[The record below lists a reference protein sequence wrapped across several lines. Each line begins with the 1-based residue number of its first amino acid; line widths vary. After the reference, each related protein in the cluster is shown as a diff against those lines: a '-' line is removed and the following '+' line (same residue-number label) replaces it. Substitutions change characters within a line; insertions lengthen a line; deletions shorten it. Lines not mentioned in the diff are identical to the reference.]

1 MKKTYMTPAAVVVE
15 IAIKNQLLT
24 ISGGTTGIG
33 YGGVD
38 NDGTI
43 EPASRELEE
52 FFSNWDDSKY

>member
-1 MKKTYMTPAAVVVE
+1 MKKAYMTPSTVAVE

-38 NDGTI
+38 DGTNI
-43 EPASRELEE
+43 PASRELDE
-52 FFSNWDDSKY
+52 FFSNWDDDNY

>member
-1 MKKTYMTPAAVVVE
+1 MTPAAVVVE

>member
-1 MKKTYMTPAAVVVE
+1 MMPTIKVVE

-38 NDGTI
+38 NDGSQV
-43 EPASRELEE
+43 PASRELDE
-52 FFSNWDDSKY
+52 FFSNWDDDNY